1 MAELMDFDEWARNY
15 KPTPVEYV
23 AVYDPLTGQVISVG
37 PSYAFETEAHKLSL
51 DQETAESIIEG
62 TTKISS
68 CVIDLDSNVLEITE
82 VKNIF
87 KIDDVLHRVI
97 DKEWAE
103 IKKPDLYLTYDSAE
117 KTLTVELSEE
127 LGGTKKLAEEF
138 QPVKTRKVSWD
149 GETEMEFLI
158 TEYNDPNLLYEMLSV
173 KVNEL
178 IGKSKVFENIDY
190 GKFSVY
196 TRRLFRNYIIE
207 NK

>member
-1 MAELMDFDEWARNY
+1 MAELMDFDEWAKNY

-37 PSYAFETEAHKLSL
+37 PSYAFTEESHKLLL

-82 VKNIF
+82 IKNIF
-87 KIDDVLHRVI
+87 KIDDVLHRIVG
-97 DKEWAE
+97 KEWSD
-103 IKKPDLYLTYDSAE
+103 IKKPDLYITHDSKS
-117 KTLTVELSEE
+117 KTLTFELSED
-127 LGGTKKLAEEF
+127 LGGTKKLSDEF
-138 QPVKTRKVSWD
+138 QPVKLRKIVWD
-149 GETEMEFLI
+149 GETEMEFLV

-173 KVNEL
+173 KINEL